1 MAGGAGA
8 VSLRIP
14 LTSDQTLQTEFHE
27 IERRLRRLEKSVG
40 VTVSQTVLRTSTSS
54 SSSVNL
60 QPIYDRL
67 TALEAAMVALGSF
80 GIDDLPDFGGV
91 GATEARGLVPTPGF
105 AEPPTGVAQHLLT
118 ESGEWGFPLRGLVS
132 VVTATDQTDLP
143 YDVLEVSAGMHV
155 GGPVSVGEVLANTV
169 RMVGYLIPNGTL
181 VTCEDDLS
189 VAGLI

>member
-1 MAGGAGA
+1 M
-8 VSLRIP
+8 SLRIP

-118 ESGEWGFPLRGLVS
+118 ESGEWGFPLRGLIGV
-132 VVTATDQTDLP
+132 ATSGEQTDPP
-143 YDVLEVSAGMHV
+143 YDVIDVSALHV
-155 GGPVSVGEVLANTV
+155 AGPLSVSDLLVETARVIGF
-169 RMVGYLIPNGTL
+169 LIPSGTL
-181 VTCEDDLS
+181 ATCEDDLS
-189 VAGLI
+189 IAGLI